1 MAYRSTAHLFED
13 TNPRDLIALLRQ
25 IHTREGALPDFQR
38 DFVWDPA
45 MTKELIVSMAEGTY
59 AGSVLRIP
67 NTQKLF
73 AWRAFQGA
81 PALGDCQPIFLV
93 LDGQQRLTS
102 LYQVFYGVGVYRYDV
117 DLRRLLDGAD
127 FADCLLHLR
136 AGTRTAQ
143 AYESFR
149 VQAQTLMVPLSILRD
164 GLGDFSR
171 RCRQVA
177 HARAWDGERDTLE
190 DALSEVEERWI
201 RPIAT
206 YQFPVVT
213 LLQTTSVEAVCRM
226 FVKLH
231 ATGVK
236 LSAFELLN
244 ARFWPQDLSL
254 RRLWE
259 EARAHYPIIGDFRV
273 NPYYVLQI
281 IALVA
286 PVGVGKRNHVVTGRH
301 RRGSYT
307 HRSTPRQASIQGSG
321 GGAVGAG
328 CRLRVRSPRT
338 GLHGDTSRMRGARPP
353 R

>member
-13 TNPRDLIALLRQ
+13 TNPRELIALLRQ

-136 AGTRTAQ
+136 VGTRTAQ

-149 VQAQTLMVPLSILRD
+149 V
-164 GLGDFSR
+164 
-171 RCRQVA
+171 
-177 HARAWDGERDTLE
+177 
-190 DALSEVEERWI
+190 
-201 RPIAT
+201 
-206 YQFPVVT
+206 
-213 LLQTTSVEAVCRM
+213 
-226 FVKLH
+226 
-231 ATGVK
+231 
-236 LSAFELLN
+236 
-244 ARFWPQDLSL
+244 
-254 RRLWE
+254 
-259 EARAHYPIIGDFRV
+259 
-273 NPYYVLQI
+273 
-281 IALVA
+281 
-286 PVGVGKRNHVVTGRH
+286 
-301 RRGSYT
+301 
-307 HRSTPRQASIQGSG
+307 
-321 GGAVGAG
+321 
-328 CRLRVRSPRT
+328 
-338 GLHGDTSRMRGARPP
+338 
-353 R
+353 